1 MDRSRLPANRSYRFV
16 NAIFGLMLV
25 AAAAF
30 RSTKVCAFPVP
41 REYQHMQRDLYKFLE
56 RARDLS
62 DVETTH
68 RSYTM
73 CQGVFQ
79 VFRRRLTIHQAI
91 QFSNTLP
98 AGIRALFTAEW
109 EPLIDNVREGGREL
123 APPPPFPTNR
133 GDLVAEVRQLRS
145 THNFAPDT
153 AIEDVAKALRE
164 CLESEQKFDQVLEE
178 LGPGAQSFWEC
189 PKLNKDDERRIAH
202 EV

>member
-109 EPLIDNVREGGREL
+109 EPLIDNVREGVVNWHRL
-123 APPPPFPTNR
+123 LPFLPI
-133 GDLVAEVRQLRS
+133 EVIWLPR
-145 THNFAPDT
+145 
-153 AIEDVAKALRE
+153 
-164 CLESEQKFDQVLEE
+164 FDSY
-178 LGPGAQSFWEC
+178 G
-189 PKLNKDDERRIAH
+189 RRIILH
-202 EV
+202 PIRPLRM